1 MANKR
6 CYLIIATGKIRKNA
20 EETTQN
26 NGKTGRCFYEHFKI
40 YTEFHAGG
48 GEMWE
53 VSLRVRQS
61 GDRAGASAVQFADDR
76 RFSDLKADRED
87 GNSERIFCKPCDAGV
102 GKAGQSAGRP
112 GLYRPV
118 LK

>member
-1 MANKR
+1 VANKR

-48 GEMWE
+48 GEM
-53 VSLRVRQS
+53 
-61 GDRAGASAVQFADDR
+61 
-76 RFSDLKADRED
+76 
-87 GNSERIFCKPCDAGV
+87 
-102 GKAGQSAGRP
+102 
-112 GLYRPV
+112 
-118 LK
+118 